1 MKIIWGEVKAEKP
14 SMRVPSTGGTYTVST
29 SNWNETTCSVQTE
42 LYKSKYDRK
51 MLEYELISP
60 FIAKWKDGK
69 VISEKQFEKL
79 KEEYLHI
86 NSEIEKN
93 SICSSPL
100 EVFRYKDKVLIN
112 THLWREDLDTFLME
126 HRMNYSDRI

>member
-29 SNWNETTCSVQTE
+29 SNWNETTYSVQTE
-42 LYKSKYDRK
+42 LYKRKCARK

-79 KEEYLHI
+79 KEEYLGI
-86 NSEIEKN
+86 KNKIEQNSMFH
-93 SICSSPL
+93 CSL

-112 THLWREDLDTFLME
+112 THLWREELDDFLME